1 MFVFATCSLTTV
13 PITNEIPW
21 PKKTLTCPSYPHIT
35 CNNGRSPPTTQY
47 VYHNSMATPNI
58 HVNVPPT
65 SSRSPFPQIPP
76 QGHLLLRYH
85 LKVTFSSDS
94 TSRSPSPKIPPQG
107 HLLLKYHLKVTFS
120 SDTTS
125 RSPSP
130 QIPKVCILTPNL
142 ILMVFQMIWIC
153 RETGERNVSK
163 HHSDGIFNDLKLQ
176 RKQ

>member
-85 LKVTFSSDS
+85 LKVTFSSNS
-94 TSRSPSPKIPPQG
+94 
-107 HLLLKYHLKVTFS
+107 
-120 SDTTS
+120 TS

-130 QIPKVCILTPNL
+130 QIPPQGHLLLRYLKYVFWRLTWFWWYFKWFGSAEKQVKEMYLNIILTGFL
-142 ILMVFQMIWIC
+142 TIWNC
-153 RETGERNVSK
+153 RENNENK
-163 HHSDGIFNDLKLQ
+163 EAK
-176 RKQ
+176 